1 MKTRYQTHL
10 KVVILAVLGNPL
22 QVGVGVQQVLSS
34 LRYLG
39 GYQGVQVRRH
49 GDP

>member
-22 QVGVGVQQVLSS
+22 QVGVGVHQVLSS
-34 LRYLG
+34 FGDLRSD
-39 GYQGVQVRRH
+39 QGV
-49 GDP
+49 